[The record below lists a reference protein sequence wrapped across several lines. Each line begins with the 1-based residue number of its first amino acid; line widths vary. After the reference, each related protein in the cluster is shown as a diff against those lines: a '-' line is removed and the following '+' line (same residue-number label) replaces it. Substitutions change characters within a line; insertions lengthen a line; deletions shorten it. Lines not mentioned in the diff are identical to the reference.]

1 MHILNILKCRNSQQD
16 KLPMLYVVS
25 NYCIADSLY
34 MPLMMAPINKL
45 DDVNIIDL
53 KLEKINTFVDKYI
66 NLRTLQSKSV
76 TQSSIRDAIYELIK
90 ELRKS
95 SSDDMDSI
103 LCNRLDLSLDDN
115 IFVSKKFSS
124 SYMHYFHARVR
135 YYLKSN
141 GSEFCNL
148 LRSRKQTSFV
158 LYQIIKET
166 DDLPKELSN
175 NSSLYMYSLVNYCL
189 IRRSEITN
197 FDNMDIKQRLLRL
210 KQEEYLL
217 DVEDETFYGE
227 LDFWQKRERNLYQ
240 IVEKLWI

>member
-1 MHILNILKCRNSQQD
+1 MHILKCRNSQQD

>member
-1 MHILNILKCRNSQQD
+1 
-16 KLPMLYVVS
+16 
-25 NYCIADSLY
+25 
-34 MPLMMAPINKL
+34 MMAPINKL

-148 LRSRKQTSFV
+148 LHSRKQTSFV

-175 NSSLYMYSLVNYCL
+175 NSSLYMYSLVKYCL

>member
-1 MHILNILKCRNSQQD
+1 
-16 KLPMLYVVS
+16 
-25 NYCIADSLY
+25 
-34 MPLMMAPINKL
+34 MMAPINKL

>member
-1 MHILNILKCRNSQQD
+1 MHILKCRNSQQD

-53 KLEKINTFVDKYI
+53 KLGKINTFVDKYI

-148 LRSRKQTSFV
+148 LHSRKQTSFV